1 MYTFI
6 CEDSPNGIFSGI
18 YDAWDFK
25 VNQNKKYPAGSTA
38 TDTSSRMYP
47 HACSHEDIHL
57 VCHEPDNYQLFY
69 EYIHVETSTEKSD
82 KVARTIQCRLGSE
95 FYDAILN
102 AILSIVPAKKND
114 LDKADAIYHTLVL
127 GLNTAAG
134 ARAIHDLSNPYVH
147 RLFTL
152 SRATANEAHHLLG
165 FLRFSE
171 LENGVLFSTI
181 HPKNNA
187 LPILAE
193 HFTDRLPQENFMI
206 YDENRQLAA
215 VHAAGKNFM
224 LVDASGIDQDLL
236 KRTSEKESAYQK
248 LWLAFLT
255 RLRSRHGSIQ
265 NFRHR
270 TFRSASGV
278 IHRNLQKNKAL
289 FQLNRA
295 SLYYLIYII
304 TKLFFFVNN
313 ILITKQPFRIC
324 PRRLFYF
331 LRRDPS

>member
-1 MYTFI
+1 M
-6 CEDSPNGIFSGI
+6 
-18 YDAWDFK
+18 
-25 VNQNKKYPAGSTA
+25 
-38 TDTSSRMYP
+38 
-47 HACSHEDIHL
+47 
-57 VCHEPDNYQLFY
+57 
-69 EYIHVETSTEKSD
+69 ETSTEKSD

-187 LPILAE
+187 LPILAG
-193 HFTDRLPQENFMI
+193 HFTC
-206 YDENRQLAA
+206 
-215 VHAAGKNFM
+215 
-224 LVDASGIDQDLL
+224 LL
-236 KRTSEKESAYQK
+236 YTYPSPRDGLLSRMPSSA
-248 LWLAFLT
+248 
-255 RLRSRHGSIQ
+255 
-265 NFRHR
+265 
-270 TFRSASGV
+270 
-278 IHRNLQKNKAL
+278 
-289 FQLNRA
+289 
-295 SLYYLIYII
+295 
-304 TKLFFFVNN
+304 
-313 ILITKQPFRIC
+313 
-324 PRRLFYF
+324 
-331 LRRDPS
+331 

>member
-25 VNQNKKYPAGSTA
+25 VKENKKYSARSMSADNPSSTPAS
-38 TDTSSRMYP
+38 
-47 HACSHEDIHL
+47 ACSHKDIHI
-57 VCHEPDNYQLFY
+57 VCCEPDNYQLFCK
-69 EYIHVETSTEKSD
+69 YIHVETSTEKSD

-165 FLRFSE
+165 FLRFS
-171 LENGVLFSTI
+171 
-181 HPKNNA
+181 
-187 LPILAE
+187 
-193 HFTDRLPQENFMI
+193 
-206 YDENRQLAA
+206 
-215 VHAAGKNFM
+215 
-224 LVDASGIDQDLL
+224 
-236 KRTSEKESAYQK
+236 
-248 LWLAFLT
+248 
-255 RLRSRHGSIQ
+255 
-265 NFRHR
+265 
-270 TFRSASGV
+270 
-278 IHRNLQKNKAL
+278 
-289 FQLNRA
+289 
-295 SLYYLIYII
+295 
-304 TKLFFFVNN
+304 
-313 ILITKQPFRIC
+313 
-324 PRRLFYF
+324 
-331 LRRDPS
+331 